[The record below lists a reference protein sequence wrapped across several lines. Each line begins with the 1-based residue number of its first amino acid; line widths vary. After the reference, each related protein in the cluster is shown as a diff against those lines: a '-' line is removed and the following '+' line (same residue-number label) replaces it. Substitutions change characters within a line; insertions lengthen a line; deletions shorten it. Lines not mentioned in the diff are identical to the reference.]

1 MAQNNPQ
8 LGLNN
13 THWLTTDWQLDL
25 LYFSIVFL
33 LCSSSHNSQ
42 RGIHSTHPVG
52 ASFIYNEQYSGSLSK
67 QMENTSEIEVVYVL
81 C

>member
-25 LYFSIVFL
+25 LYFSIVFFCFAL
-33 LCSSSHNSQ
+33 VV
-42 RGIHSTHPVG
+42 ITVTHPLG
-52 ASFIYNEQYSGSLSK
+52 ASFIYHEQYSGALSK